1 MLYLGTL
8 KSGWDLRWL
17 LLEGVRNLKGKPWIS
32 CLPLTSPTHCHA
44 EGSGTRRCMPCQMFG
59 LVGGC
64 EDCHLSES
72 GVGGVDRIFL
82 AVLQEGL
89 EVLIPYLI
97 KIFRACLATR
107 YVPAIWCHVKV
118 VFIPK
123 PGWNSYCEPRDFRPI
138 GLTSFLLNTMERL
151 VDRFLKDEILALKPL
166 HPNQHACQTGKS
178 VKTALHQ
185 LVVQVEKALDQQE
198 VTLGIFLDIEE
209 AFNNTSYDSMCAALA
224 KHGVDYTIVRW
235 IRATLEGR
243 LAMVTLGGLPR
254 SVGVSRGC
262 PQGGISSPLLWC
274 LVVNDLL
281 SRVNEG
287 GVYTQG
293 YAGDICLLTVGKF
306 PNTVSGLIQWALP
319 TIEVWCNE
327 LSLSVNPDKTGLVA
341 FTRRRKLPGFFE
353 PCLYGTTLHR
363 SMLVK
368 YLGLILNSRLTW
380 R

>member
-1 MLYLGTL
+1 
-8 KSGWDLRWL
+8 
-17 LLEGVRNLKGKPWIS
+17 
-32 CLPLTSPTHCHA
+32 
-44 EGSGTRRCMPCQMFG
+44 
-59 LVGGC
+59 VGGC